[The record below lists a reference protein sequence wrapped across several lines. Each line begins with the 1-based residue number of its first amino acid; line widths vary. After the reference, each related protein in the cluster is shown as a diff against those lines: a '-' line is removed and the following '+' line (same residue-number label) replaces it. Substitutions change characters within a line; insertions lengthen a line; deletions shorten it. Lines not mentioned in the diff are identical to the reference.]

1 MCLTKS
7 FQVKTKI
14 SSFTQIDALAIYL
27 KINSSDLIITER
39 RVYVDSLQ
47 QYCDKSE
54 ATVIFKDDFIQGANS
69 YESFLELK
77 KYINCHYER
86 VIGIGGGGTLDLAK
100 LLAIDTSNLKNLF
113 FEKEKPCKIA
123 SLYLVPT
130 TPGTGSEVTP
140 FCALYFEDRGLQFL
154 LSSPELFAD
163 EAILCP
169 KFLVNI
175 PFDVLLASSFDAFVH
190 AFESYLSPLAT
201 YQSSVLSLHVL
212 ESLLKIF
219 VQIANKGQAEVDSYL
234 EKIQLCGNLAGIAY
248 ANAGCAAVHAL
259 AYPLSSR
266 LKIHHG
272 EANYL
277 VFYEVLQL
285 YFRKK
290 PEGKISNVRD
300 LMAKVLMCDKLDAF
314 AEFAKQCDY
323 FMPKKALGEY
333 GMKESQIL
341 EFTDMVLSRQHML
354 IANGYETLS
363 ASEIAD
369 IYQNIL

>member
-7 FQVKTKI
+7 FIVKTKVT
-14 SSFTQIDALAIYL
+14 SFSQIDALAIYL
-27 KINSSDLIITER
+27 KVGLGDLIITER
-39 RVYVDSLQ
+39 RVYIDSLQ
-47 QYCDKSE
+47 KYCANSK
-54 ATVIFKDDFIQGANS
+54 ATVIFKDDFIKGANS
-69 YESFLELK
+69 YEAFLELK
-77 KYINCHYER
+77 KHINFHYTR

-100 LLAIDTSNLKNLF
+100 LLAIDTTNLKNLF
-113 FEKEKPCKIA
+113 FEKEQVCKIA

-154 LSSPELFAD
+154 LSSQALFAD

-169 KFLVNI
+169 KFLTTI
-175 PFDVLLASSFDAFVH
+175 PFDVLLASSFDAYVH

-201 YQSSVLSLHVL
+201 YQSSILSMHVL
-212 ESLLKIF
+212 ENLLKIF
-219 VQIANKGQAEVDSYL
+219 VQIANKGLAEVDSYL
-234 EKIQLCGNLAGIAY
+234 ETIQLCGNIAGIAY

-259 AYPLSSR
+259 SYPLSTR
-266 LKIHHG
+266 LKIPHG

-277 VFYEVLQL
+277 VFFEVLQL
-285 YFRKK
+285 YLRKK
-290 PEGKISNVRD
+290 PEGKISNIRD

-314 AEFAKQCDY
+314 AEFSKQCDY
-323 FMPKKALGEY
+323 FMVKKGLAEY

-354 IANGYETLS
+354 IANGYETLT
-363 ASEIAD
+363 ASEISD